1 MPTHSQKSSLNN
13 SSTAITKTSNTSL
26 ISKTSKSSKQ
36 SKLSSNSRTSLKHMR
51 KSSFTI
57 VNEKIKKGLKSTGGI
72 KFKRN
77 TGNANKLL
85 SDFNQ
90 KNKVGVKSEADK
102 EAEKLEEGIGVL

>member
-1 MPTHSQKSSLNN
+1 MGV
-13 SSTAITKTSNTSL
+13 
-26 ISKTSKSSKQ
+26 SKTSKSSKHSQ
-36 SKLSSNSRTSLKHMR
+36 LSSNSRTSLKRMR

-77 TGNANKLL
+77 TGKAKNLL

-90 KNKVGVKSEADK
+90 RKKVGVKSEEEK
-102 EAEKLEEGIGVL
+102 EAEKLERDAREKEEENLQLANLAR

>member
-1 MPTHSQKSSLNN
+1 
-13 SSTAITKTSNTSL
+13 
-26 ISKTSKSSKQ
+26 
-36 SKLSSNSRTSLKHMR
+36 MR

-77 TGNANKLL
+77 TGKANNLL

-90 KNKVGVKSEADK
+90 RKKVGVKSEADK
-102 EAEKLEEGIGVL
+102 EAEKLEKDARQKDAENLRLANFRVGNPGNLQEPSKNPWDPAKPGSKK